1 MSVAPTNSALSSYVP
16 LSSAPTGI
24 VARGWGWRHSG
35 RAAWA
40 VRGVDL
46 VIEPGERVLL
56 LGASGAGKSTL
67 VQAIAGVMGG
77 ADEGDEEGVMLVGG
91 RPARDARGRVGL
103 VLQDPDSHAVMARV
117 GDDIAFGCENLGVAP
132 HEIWPRVRESLD
144 AVGLVVPLDAS
155 TSSLSGGQK
164 QRLALAGLLAM
175 RPGLVLLD
183 EPTANLDPAGV
194 VEVRDAVERMITR
207 TGATLVVIEHRVAV
221 WRDLVTRVV
230 VLGDGGAV
238 IADGSPDVVLG
249 AHGAALAAAGVWV
262 PGHLPRLATRT
273 SGQGTALLAA
283 EGLSIGRK
291 SAAILHSDLFVEAR
305 SGRCLAVTG
314 PNGAGKSTLGLTL
327 GGLLVPRAG
336 TVNGSALVGARPGI
350 ARQGVARQ
358 RRAWPGGGRRASSIR
373 SPYPIEWPSRHL
385 VSRIGSVFQDSEH
398 QFVASTVR
406 GELETGAAV
415 IGLDRAKAAARVQLL
430 LERFRLESLALAN
443 PFSLSGGEKRRLS
456 VATALVARPPLL
468 ILDEPTFG
476 QDLRTWGE
484 IVGLLRSLLDE
495 GTAVVAITHDLELV
509 AALADDELRMRAPA

>member
-1 MSVAPTNSALSSYVP
+1 MNSALSSYVP

-91 RPARDARGRVGL
+91 RSARDARGTVGL

-117 GDDIAFGCENLGVAP
+117 GDDVAFGCENLGVVP

-144 AVGLVVPLDAS
+144 AVGLDLPLDAS

-207 TGATLVVIEHRVAV
+207 TDATLVVIEHRVAV

-262 PGHLPRLATRT
+262 PGHLPRLPTRT
-273 SGQGTALLAA
+273 PGHGTALLAA

-336 TVNGSALVGARPGI
+336 AVDGSALVGARPGV
-350 ARQGVARQ
+350 ARQGRARPGL
-358 RRAWPGGGRRASSIR
+358 AWRGGGRRAANIR

-385 VSRIGSVFQDSEH
+385 VSRIGSVFQDPEH

-406 GELETGAAV
+406 GELEVGAAV
-415 IGLDRAKAAARVQLL
+415 IGLDRGKAAARVQLL

-456 VATALVARPPLL
+456 VATALVARPPVL

-509 AALADDELRMRAPA
+509 AALADDELRMGAPA